1 MELLIFAGAIFAVV
15 LTLVTILLTFVI
27 VGISSR
33 VKRID
38 QHLEKMIHLMKYG
51 K

>member
-1 MELLIFAGAIFAVV
+1 MELLTFAAVV
-15 LTLVTILLTFVI
+15 FGVILALVTLLLPFVI

>member
-1 MELLIFAGAIFAVV
+1 MELLIFAGVIFAAV
-15 LTLVTILLTFVI
+15 LTLVTILLPFVI
-27 VGISSR
+27 LGISSR